1 MIELIKTVIKKT
13 MKMESLT
20 CIATLTVM
28 VGFATQTINSNI
40 FEYVTLSTLLFVHF
54 LTLKSKTVKI
64 KQTKN
69 VVLTA

>member
-40 FEYVTLSTLLFVHF
+40 FKYVRLRYF
-54 LTLKSKTVKI
+54 LYMF
-64 KQTKN
+64 
-69 VVLTA
+69 